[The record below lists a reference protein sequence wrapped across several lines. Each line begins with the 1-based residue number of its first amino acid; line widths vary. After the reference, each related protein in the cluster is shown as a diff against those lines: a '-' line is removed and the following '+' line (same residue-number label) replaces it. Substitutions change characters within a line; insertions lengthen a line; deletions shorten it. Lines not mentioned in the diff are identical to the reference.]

1 MAKHKISEKPM
12 LEKDVERRL
21 VKGVE
26 ALGGKAYKFV
36 SPAHRGVA
44 DRLVVLPGGRVWFV
58 EVKTK
63 SGYLSPLQRVFRDDM
78 SLMGCNYCCLY
89 GAEDV
94 DHFLDWVVSV

>member
-1 MAKHKISEKPM
+1 M

-58 EVKTK
+58 ELKIAGGRM
-63 SGYLSPLQRVFRDDM
+63 SALQQVF
-78 SLMGCNYCCLY
+78 
-89 GAEDV
+89 AEDMAALGQNYTV
-94 DHFLDWVVSV
+94 LWSKEDVVTFVSVHCG

>member
-1 MAKHKISEKPM
+1 M
-12 LEKDVERRL
+12 LEKDVERKL

-58 EVKTK
+58 EVKTDTGK
-63 SGYLSPLQRVFRDDM
+63 LTPLQEVFRKDINF
-78 SLMGCNYCCLY
+78 LGCDYVCLY
-89 GAEDV
+89 GAADV
-94 DHFLDWVVSV
+94 DNWLAYVSGAV

>member
-1 MAKHKISEKPM
+1 MDKHKISEKPM

-63 SGYLSPLQRVFRDDM
+63 SGHLAPLQEVFRKEIND
-78 SLMGCNYCCLY
+78 MGCNYACLY
-89 GAEDV
+89 GAADA
-94 DHFLDWVVSV
+94 DNFLRYVVTV

>member
-1 MAKHKISEKPM
+1 M

-58 EVKTK
+58 EVKTDNGK
-63 SGYLSPLQRVFRDDM
+63 LSPLQEVFRKEIND
-78 SLMGCNYCCLY
+78 MGCNYARLY
-89 GAEDV
+89 GAADV
-94 DHFLDWVVSV
+94 GHFLDWVVKA

>member
-1 MAKHKISEKPM
+1 M
-12 LEKDVERRL
+12 LEKDVEKRL

-58 EVKTK
+58 EVKTDTGK
-63 SGYLSPLQRVFRDDM
+63 LSPLQEFFR
-78 SLMGCNYCCLY
+78 LEINELGCDYVCVY
-89 GAEDV
+89 GAADV
-94 DHFLDWVVSV
+94 DTFLRYVGAA

>member
-1 MAKHKISEKPM
+1 MKTEK
-12 LEKDVERRL
+12 EIEAYL
-21 VKGVE
+21 VGAVR
-26 ALGGKAYKFV
+26 AMGGIAYKFT
-36 SPAHRGVA
+36 SPAHRGVS

-89 GAEDV
+89 GKADV
-94 DHFLDWVVSV
+94 DNWVVYVKGGEK

>member
-44 DRLVVLPGGRVWFV
+44 DRLVVLPGGRVLFV
-58 EVKTK
+58 EVKTDNGK
-63 SGYLSPLQRVFRDDM
+63 LSPLQEVFKREAQA
-78 SLMGCNYCCLY
+78 LGCNYCCVY
-89 GAEDV
+89 GAADV
-94 DHFLDWVVSV
+94 DNFLRYVVTI